1 MIYIKTAMKKFLI
14 AVALAAGPF
23 SARAQTAEVTQLV
36 LNIQKL
42 NQLREIL
49 AELKAGYDILFTGY
63 NTIKNIS
70 EGNFK
75 LHDDFLSA
83 LLKVSPA
90 VKNYARVKDILA
102 YELAISRE
110 YRQTRAQLTA
120 SEVLTHT
127 EIEYIEKVYSGLASS
142 SLGNLLAL
150 EEVLTDQKLR
160 ASDAERLQRID
171 LIYSQVTDQLTFL
184 RHFNSNALL
193 LTAQRKNELQQ
204 TKTLQDLL
212 NLNH

>member
-1 MIYIKTAMKKFLI
+1 MKKFLI
-14 AVALAAGPF
+14 VLALSAGPYT
-23 SARAQTAEVTQLV
+23 AKAQTAQVTQLV

-42 NQLREIL
+42 AQLREIL

-63 NTIKNIS
+63 TTIKNIS

-75 LHDDFLSA
+75 LHDAFLSA

-102 YELAISRE
+102 YQLAISRE
-110 YRQTRAQLTA
+110 YRQTRAQLAA
-120 SEVLTHT
+120 SGVLTQT
-127 EIEYIEKVYSGLASS
+127 ETAYIEKVYSRLAGSC
-142 SLGNLLAL
+142 LANLEAL

-171 LIYSQVTDQLTFL
+171 LIYQQLTDQLTFL

-204 TKTLQDLL
+204 TSTLQELL
-212 NLNH
+212 NLQH